1 MYLYVRTF
9 KTNVF
14 MHLKGECKELS
25 NLYIQPETSV
35 NYNQDL

>member
-1 MYLYVRTF
+1 M
-9 KTNVF
+9 NVS

-35 NYNQDL
+35 NNNQDL